1 MLASRI
7 CTSSYEEYSIAICSS
22 SDSEPD
28 TDSCRLAVPLLPGR
42 ARRFG
47 LCLHERDDRQR

>member
-7 CTSSYEEYSIAICSS
+7 CTSSYEGYSITICSS
-22 SDSEPD
+22 SHNEPH
-28 TDSCRLAVPLLPGR
+28 TDRCRLAVPLLPGR